1 MSSGECGSK
10 GKNKNKGEGNGV
22 GSWVRGGW
30 VRIGVRIGVRIWVM
44 VGVLKL
50 SFKIWRKKDQLVF
63 KNISYH
69 KTVRKMMP
77 ENRWK

>member
-30 VRIGVRIGVRIWVM
+30 VRIGVRIWVM

-50 SFKIWRKKDQLVF
+50 SFKIWQKKDQLVF
-63 KNISYH
+63 ENISYH

>member
-22 GSWVRGGW
+22 DSWVRGGW
-30 VRIGVRIGVRIWVM
+30 VRIGVRIWVM